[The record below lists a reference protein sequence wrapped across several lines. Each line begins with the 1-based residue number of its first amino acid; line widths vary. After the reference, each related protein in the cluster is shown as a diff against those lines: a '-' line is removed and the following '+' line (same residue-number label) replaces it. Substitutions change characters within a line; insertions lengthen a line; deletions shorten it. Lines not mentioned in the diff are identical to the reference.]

1 MNSKPFILLGL
12 LFSIVIL
19 SSEDVNTVT
28 ARDVKFSEFYFIS
41 TPLLDDD
48 TYCNNKKLLW
58 KLMNFMTK
66 STAMVLEEDK
76 LDSSNNASMVAGTV
90 VVAASVVVASIAAR
104 LAGEAVVDDVEP
116 QAKGIPTKRI
126 LLLQIMALISQVDM
140 YRHSDKIG
148 WSTLNM

>member
-1 MNSKPFILLGL
+1 
-12 LFSIVIL
+12 
-19 SSEDVNTVT
+19 
-28 ARDVKFSEFYFIS
+28 
-41 TPLLDDD
+41 
-48 TYCNNKKLLW
+48 
-58 KLMNFMTK
+58 MNFMTK

-140 YRHSDKIG
+140 YRYVYVCCLMFLS
-148 WSTLNM
+148 NE